1 MSTGLSGCPDWRTLV
16 DRRDREPRAWDA
28 ALEHLDGCPR
38 CRDEALVHEPTLLF
52 RRLPGPELRRGEI
65 AAMKEAVAALRRNDR
80 RPPRSG
86 WMRSGWMRAA
96 AAAAILIAAGLLEG
110 TVRPDRPGAS
120 LAAAGAPAPG
130 ASLAALSSERLPQLE
145 QMPLVE
151 YADPIYG
158 SVVEVVDDEI
168 SLVLVLP
175 PADGV

>member
-1 MSTGLSGCPDWRTLV
+1 MSTGLSDCPDWRTLV
-16 DRRDREPRAWDA
+16 DRRDRQPRAWDA
-28 ALEHLDGCPR
+28 ALGHLDGCSR
-38 CRDEALVHEPTLLF
+38 CRDEALEHEPTLLF

-158 SVVEVVDDEI
+158 SVVEVVDDQV
-168 SLVLVLP
+168 SVVLVLP
-175 PADGV
+175 PVNDV